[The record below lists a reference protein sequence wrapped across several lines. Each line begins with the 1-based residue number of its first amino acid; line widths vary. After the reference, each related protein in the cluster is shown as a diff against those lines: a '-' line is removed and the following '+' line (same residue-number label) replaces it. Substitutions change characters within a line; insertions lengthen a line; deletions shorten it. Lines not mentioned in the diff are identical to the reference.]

1 MKKVLIIS
9 YFFPPSTFTGSF
21 RIYSWA
27 KYLSRFGWYPI
38 VVTRRWDF
46 PVNNYKDM
54 SATTSGEIVHQKF
67 ENYEVYFLPYKG
79 NLRDRLHEKY
89 GERKMVTFR
98 KILSF
103 FEVIGQNFTTR
114 VVPFRNLYTFSDGLL
129 KQDTGIKG
137 IITSGKPYVLFSFC
151 HKLSKKHHIP
161 WVADYRDDW
170 STSQWLVNLSLRDRL
185 IAALEKRSET
195 KWLANACGFTTI
207 SPAYVKLIADFI
219 EKPGYSIMNGFD
231 PDDYAGLPET
241 SNNKTFTIVF
251 NGTLYESQPVEFFTE
266 AFRNFVHTAA
276 PVGSIKLMFLGLNFE
291 KQQAD
296 RVRGLLKG
304 LESYYEITD
313 RVEKK
318 KALEIMSSAHVF
330 LMFSHTGIK
339 GVTSSKIFDYLAI
352 GKPLILS
359 PSDHE
364 ILEEIITTTHSGFIC
379 DTSEKILIILKALF
393 DEYISTGKIA
403 DKRDLKAI
411 AHYSRIE
418 QTEKLAK
425 ALDTLLID

>member
-1 MKKVLIIS
+1 LKKILILS

-27 KYLSRFGWYPI
+27 KYLSRFGWYPV
-38 VVTRRWDF
+38 VVTRRWDV
-46 PVNNYKDM
+46 PVNNYQDM

-79 NLRDRLHEKY
+79 NFRDWLHEKY
-89 GERKMVTFR
+89 GERKMVTLR

-103 FEVIGQNFTTR
+103 FEVIAQNFTTR
-114 VVPFRNLYTFSDGLL
+114 VVPFRNLYKFSDDLL
-129 KQDTGIKG
+129 KKDTSIKG

-170 STSQWLVNLSLRDRL
+170 STSQWLTNLSLRDRL

-195 KWLANACGFTTI
+195 KWLANAGGFTTI
-207 SPAYVKLIADFI
+207 SPAYVKLITNFI
-219 EKPGYSIMNGFD
+219 KKPGYSIMNGYD
-231 PDDYAGLPET
+231 PDDYKGLATPPT
-241 SNNKTFTIVF
+241 NNTFTILF
-251 NGTLYESQPVEFFTE
+251 NGTLYESQPVELFTE
-266 AFRNFVHTAA
+266 AFRSFI
-276 PVGSIKLMFLGLNFE
+276 GSSPSKDRIKLIFLGLNFE

-296 RVRGLLKG
+296 RVRELLKG
-304 LESYYEITD
+304 LEPYYEITD

-359 PSDHE
+359 PSDNE

-379 DTSEKILIILKALF
+379 DTSEKILIILQALF
-393 DEYISTGKIA
+393 DEYISTGKIT